1 MTQWTER
8 QRRLLSDRQKVFS
21 DLHIQKRS
29 QNDGRTA
36 TIRASTDF
44 HSKLDHAHTIVQ
56 HVSLLW

>member
-21 DLHIQKRS
+21 ALHMQKRT
-29 QNDGRTA
+29 QNEGRALNLTKA
-36 TIRASTDF
+36 RRKTT
-44 HSKLDHAHTIVQ
+44 KLDHAHTIVQ